1 VRIVLTRPDGENNEL
16 AERLRRDG
24 HDVAVCPLIA
34 VEPLGDE
41 PIELAGYDWL
51 VVTSA
56 NGAAEIAR
64 RGRGR
69 PARVAAVGAATAA
82 ALRNRGFEV
91 SLVPARSTQ
100 EGLLAELP
108 RSPGRVLLAAAEDA
122 RGLFLEQ
129 TGADYVPLYA
139 TRELRPEAF
148 PDADLVVLASG
159 SAARALARI
168 RTDLPVVTIGP
179 VTSETAREAGL
190 DVRGEAETQDA
201 DGLARA
207 VARASAR

>member
-139 TRELRPEAF
+139 TRELCPEAF
-148 PDADLVVLASG
+148 PDADLVVLASV

>member
-1 VRIVLTRPDGENNEL
+1 VRIVLTRPDGENDEL
-16 AERLRRDG
+16 AERLRRAG
-24 HDVAVCPLIA
+24 HEVAVCPLIA
-34 VEPLGDE
+34 IEPLGDE

-56 NGAAEIAR
+56 NGAAEVAR

-82 ALRNRGFEV
+82 ALRKRGFEV

-108 RSPGRVLLAAAEDA
+108 RSPGRVLLAAAEGA

-179 VTSETAREAGL
+179 VTTETAREAGL

-207 VARASAR
+207 VARTAAT